1 MRWDT
6 ATVEASTVSSD
17 IVSSVHEIPP
27 QALELLAAPPL
38 NTLSPDRAH
47 GAVCLWCPERLTAET
62 AVDLGEQTDPEAGR
76 WWPRA
81 CGPCAGRRAHDALYD
96 HAARC
101 EPCVDDVGQCETGL
115 ALTRLVRRHRR

>member
-1 MRWDT
+1 MS
-6 ATVEASTVSSD
+6 ATQ
-17 IVSSVHEIPP
+17 EI
-27 QALELLAAPPL
+27 ALEVPALLVLPPL
-38 NTLSPDRAH
+38 DTLGPDRAR

-96 HAARC
+96 HVARC

-115 ALTRLVRRHRR
+115 ALTRLVRRYRR